1 MVESLFD
8 FIFSPLGEVGKGVGA
23 RVAYNPFMSGENSD
37 EENILTV
44 PTTLN
49 IHPSWRTFFRKGGL
63 PPASASE

>member
-49 IHPSWRTFFRKGGL
+49 IHPSWRTFF
-63 PPASASE
+63 